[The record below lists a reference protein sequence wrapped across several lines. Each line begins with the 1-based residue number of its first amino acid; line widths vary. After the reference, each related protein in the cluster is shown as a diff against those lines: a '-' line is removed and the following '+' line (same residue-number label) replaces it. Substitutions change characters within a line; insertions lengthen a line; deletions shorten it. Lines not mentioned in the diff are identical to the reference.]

1 MTAVTSLF
9 SVPIW
14 KDAFPN
20 FENLKETFIK
30 SVKDFAKDNPVSE
43 HKSNQWGYQS
53 PKDLHRL
60 PELAPLFN
68 YVTKMAYN
76 AAESISL
83 QKNFAIM
90 EAWANIN
97 SSRQCMNHQHTHG
110 GVFSGIFYLKVPEES
125 GQLFLVNPAI
135 NPSWQGASLVEKP
148 TQYTS
153 ESIFVNPKEGSII
166 IWPSYLPHAVG
177 TNNHDEERISI
188 AFNLYIG

>member
-1 MTAVTSLF
+1 MTPVTSLF

-14 KDAFPN
+14 KDTLPN
-20 FENLKETFIK
+20 FSNLKETFINA
-30 SVKDFAKDNPVSE
+30 VMEFEADNPTGD

-53 PKDLHRL
+53 PKDLHKL
-60 PELAPLFN
+60 PELAPLFS
-68 YVTKMAYN
+68 YVTRMAYN
-76 AAESISL
+76 AADSIKL
-83 QKNFAIM
+83 RKNFAIM
-90 EAWANIN
+90 ESWVNIN
-97 SSRQCMNHQHTHG
+97 RSRQCMNHQHTHG
-110 GVFSGIFYLKVPEES
+110 GVFSGIFYLKVPEGS

-135 NPSWQGASLVEKP
+135 NSMWQGISLIETP

-177 TNNHDEERISI
+177 TNNHDAERISI